1 MSVIQM
7 RRSLP
12 QKLRVLIAED
22 NEVNQLMAKG
32 ILRHWGI
39 EAKVACTGLE
49 VMSCMQQQDF
59 DVVLMDIQMPEKSGV
74 EAVKD
79 IRKLK
84 DENKKNTPIIALTAN
99 GMKGEEKKYLDAG
112 TNAFLVKPFNEEQLF
127 EVVDKVLEK
136 RLTSISEKYKV
147 ITMDSRIIKPADTEK
162 LYDMAQLEEIAAGNQ
177 DFIIS
182 LANIFLQTIPENS
195 NDMVASAKSG
205 NWDMTSKLAHKL
217 KSTID
222 SMNMLSI
229 KTDIRTIELDAKNK
243 KNIESLPTLVEK
255 VNRVIQQ
262 VALQLRADY
271 NLT

>member
-1 MSVIQM
+1 MS
-7 RRSLP
+7 RSLP
-12 QKLRVLIAED
+12 QNLRVLIAED

-49 VMSCMQQQDF
+49 VMHCMQQQDF

-74 EAVKD
+74 EAAKD

-112 TNAFLVKPFNEEQLF
+112 MNAFLVKPFNEEQLF
-127 EVVDKVLEK
+127 EVVDKVLEN
-136 RLTSISEKYKV
+136 RLISIAIKSNV
-147 ITMDSRIIKPADTEK
+147 IAMDNRVIEPNNTEK

-182 LANIFLQTIPENS
+182 LANIFLQTIPDNS
-195 NDMVASAKSG
+195 IDMVGAANAG

-243 KNIESLPTLVEK
+243 KNIESIPTLVNK
-255 VNRVIQQ
+255 VNKVIQK

-271 NLT
+271 NIS

>member
-1 MSVIQM
+1 MQMS
-7 RRSLP
+7 RSLP
-12 QKLRVLIAED
+12 QNLRVLIAED

-59 DVVLMDIQMPEKSGV
+59 DIVLMDIQMPEKSGV
-74 EAVKD
+74 EAAKD

-112 TNAFLVKPFNEEQLF
+112 MNAFLVKPFNEEQLF

-136 RLTSISEKYKV
+136 RLISMPEKYKV
-147 ITMDSRIIKPADTEK
+147 IAMDSLIIEPADTEK

-195 NDMVASAKSG
+195 NDMVEAAKAG

-229 KTDIRTIELDAKNK
+229 KTDVRTIELDAKNK
-243 KNIESLPTLVEK
+243 KNIESLPTLVNK
-255 VNRVIQQ
+255 VNKVIQK
-262 VALQLRADY
+262 VAIQLRADY
-271 NLT
+271 NIA